1 MRVVEKD
8 SSLDKS
14 PEETSSAM
22 QMNTV
27 SMVSNTNAPKI
38 ATDLTWMDMLRG
50 TAIIG
55 VLFDNWTGY
64 MEFATTPVLLHSVA
78 TFFCLVVGPFV
89 HLFFILSGF
98 GLTIGYYRGSKVSW
112 SWKRWAWRRI
122 TKILIPYAIFV
133 LFSFL
138 MGIVGTYLYTSVDVR
153 FSWASLLAYLTFTR
167 NFYPPSWMWNWSFW
181 FMPLIIGLYICF
193 PVLIK
198 ILKKWGPWVLLLI
211 SAFVTYGTLTGV
223 VLYGVL
229 HGHQAD
235 LFTFWM
241 IQFSFGMVLAH
252 LRETTPRELSHLIGP
267 NAFFIGVGLIIFSW
281 ALRSYG
287 PVGQAYN
294 DLFTSV
300 GIFLV
305 LLNLCCIA
313 TAKVRITASVL
324 TYFSGK
330 SYFMYLI
337 HYPIMQFLI
346 GPPLR
351 VLTNPIVVI
360 ALGSLYIILVSLLC
374 SFITHPIDK
383 LTSWMYHKYRA

>member
-1 MRVVEKD
+1 
-8 SSLDKS
+8 
-14 PEETSSAM
+14 M
-22 QMNTV
+22 QMNPV
-27 SMVSNTNAPKI
+27 STVSNTNAPEI

-50 TAIIG
+50 IAIIG
-55 VLFDNWTGY
+55 VIFDNWTAY
-64 MEFATTPVLLHSVA
+64 MEFATTPVLLHSFA
-78 TFFCLVVGPFV
+78 TTFAFVVGPFV

-98 GLTIGYYRGSKVSW
+98 GLTVAYYRESRASW

-133 LFSFL
+133 VFSFL
-138 MGIVGTYLYTSVDVR
+138 MGIVGMHFYSSVDVR
-153 FSWASLLAYLTFTR
+153 FSWGSLIAYLTFTR
-167 NFYPPSWMWNWSFW
+167 NFYPPSWVWNWSFW

-193 PVLIK
+193 PVLVK
-198 ILKKWGPWVLLLI
+198 ILKKWGPWALLLI
-211 SAFVTYGTLTGV
+211 SAFITYGTLTVV
-223 VLYGVL
+223 VLYGVI

-252 LRETTPRELSHLIGP
+252 LRETTPQELSRLLGLK
-267 NAFFIGVGLIIFSW
+267 AFITGVGLLIFSL
-281 ALRSYG
+281 ALRTYG

-305 LLNLCCIA
+305 FLNLCWK
-313 TAKVRITASVL
+313 TRAKVRTIVRPL

-330 SYFMYLI
+330 SYLMYLI

-351 VLTNPIVVI
+351 APTNPIVVI
-360 ALGSLYIILVSLLC
+360 ALGGLYIILVTLLC
-374 SFITHPIDK
+374 SIITRPIDK
-383 LTSWMYHKYRA
+383 LTSWIYRRYQA